1 VLSGGVV
8 RVPFDPAEIIENYL
22 YERYMPPEQRLG
34 APSEVNR
41 LFSELYYRIRPW
53 LSVALRKHFQR
64 LYHMKRARAEFPQ
77 WPVDVTVE
85 AFLDRLM
92 AASMQ
97 AKGVDRLPFIWFW
110 PDRAPSCTMLT
121 HDVETETGLD
131 FCVELMNIND
141 SFGVKSAF
149 QLVPEDRYPVT
160 AARVQEIWDRGFEV
174 NVHDLNHDGNLYA
187 NLEQFRKRAERI
199 NQYIV
204 EFKAEGFRA
213 GVLYRNLDWYKYFR
227 FSYDMSVPN
236 AGHLD
241 PQRGGCCTVLPFFY
255 GDILELPVTSVQ
267 DYSLF
272 HVMNDYST
280 SLWQEQFELIRRRFG
295 LFSPIVH
302 PDYVIEQKARATYL
316 DLLRFLSDK
325 RDRGETWVER
335 PGLIARWWKQRQQ
348 MRLAP
353 GPGGWKIEGEGADRA
368 SVAYLVRD
376 GSQIRYEL
384 P

>member
-1 VLSGGVV
+1 
-8 RVPFDPAEIIENYL
+8 
-22 YERYMPPEQRLG
+22 
-34 APSEVNR
+34 
-41 LFSELYYRIRPW
+41 
-53 LSVALRKHFQR
+53 
-64 LYHMKRARAEFPQ
+64 MKRARAEFPQ